1 MALPYT
7 SRVQKTSQMCMISR
21 TKTYIVD
28 RISPTPRLKTNSI
41 TMGYTASSTVRSE
54 IWDQVTSATKKS
66 ATRLKKK
73 LTSAKQ
79 HFSSGKMYLGI

>member
-66 ATRLKKK
+66 EIGRASCRERV
-73 LTSAKQ
+73 
-79 HFSSGKMYLGI
+79 